1 MKMKYVGKGSFLVGV
16 PARDLNASE
25 AKRFGIERL
34 LNSSLYQEIKR
45 KPKAVKPA
53 DDTHE
58 EI

>member
-1 MKMKYVGKGSFLVGV
+1 VGV

-25 AKRFGIERL
+25 VKKYGESKL
-34 LNSSLYQEIKR
+34 LNSGLYEEIKR

>member
-1 MKMKYVGKGSFLVGV
+1 MKLKYVGKGSFLVGV

-25 AKRFGIERL
+25 AKKFGIERL

-53 DDTHE
+53 DDIPE
-58 EI
+58 EA

>member
-25 AKRFGIERL
+25 VKKYGDGKL
-34 LNSSLYQEIKR
+34 LNSGLYEEIKR

>member
-1 MKMKYVGKGSFLVGV
+1 MKLKYVGKGSFLVGV

-25 AKRFGIERL
+25 VKKYGDGKL
-34 LNSSLYQEIKR
+34 LNSGLYEEIKR
-45 KPKAVKPA
+45 NPKAVKPA